1 MILKRYYLHSLIIFF
16 FLSSCEEKKS
26 LTVAES
32 SNPYYDKAYS
42 LLANNKD
49 SAFVNFNLAK
59 EIFLQNKD
67 SIRAGNCLVNMAII
81 SSDMGDNL
89 GSLETSLSAIKFL
102 NENNSKV
109 YPIIKSNYNNLG
121 IVTFNLKDYKK
132 SLVFYDLAIKFSE
145 EKFDVI
151 TYLNNKANTYRE
163 IKDYNNAIEIYT
175 DILKKQDI
183 SKKDFSRIMTNLAK
197 TKWLQNPSYN
207 PIPELKEALNIRLQE
222 KDLWGQNSSYAHLA
236 DYYIQKKPDSA
247 LIYATKMYGIAKA
260 LRSPDDQ
267 IEALQKLIVLENPE
281 KSKQYFLTY
290 QKLNDSL
297 QTARSKAKNQFALI
311 RYETEK
317 NKADFQK
324 AQADN
329 VKKQNQILKQYAG
342 LGILGL
348 ILIGGGV
355 WYRRRKKILQQE
367 KELEVKKTELRYSK
381 KVHDVVANG
390 IHRVMTKL
398 ENQEHIDKET
408 MLDDLEIVYEKSR
421 DISYD
426 HEKNNDLPFGEKLTE
441 MLKSYSS
448 DDLQL
453 VIIGNEEIQ
462 WDKLNKNIQAEVFY
476 VLQELMTNMKKHSK
490 ATRVVIRMSRINE
503 EITIRYTDNGVGC
516 EKLSPKNGIK
526 NTGNRME
533 SIGGTINFDAVS
545 GEGFKAEL
553 KFSVQ

>member
-1 MILKRYYLHSLIIFF
+1 MV
-16 FLSSCEEKKS
+16 SCTKTKESNINETEKK
-26 LTVAES
+26 AD
-32 SNPYYDKAYS
+32 NPYYEKAWLY
-42 LLANNKD
+42 LDQKNPVN
-49 SAFVNFNLAK
+49 AFQNFNKAK
-59 EIFLQNKD
+59 EIYLKN
-67 SIRAGNCLVNMAII
+67 N
-81 SSDMGDNL
+81 DNL
-89 GSLETSLSAIKFL
+89 GVGKCLMNMGIILTDQGDYFGAQETSLEAIKYFD
-102 NENNSKV
+102 ENNKGNYS
-109 YPIIKSNYNNLG
+109 YISANYNNLG
-121 IVTFNLKDYKK
+121 IASYNLKSYENA
-132 SLVFYDLAIKFSE
+132 LGFYDSAIKFS
-145 EKFDVI
+145 FGSDDVFI
-151 TYLNNKANTYRE
+151 YLNNKGNTYRE
-163 IKDYNNAIEIYT
+163 QGKYIEAINAYNK
-175 DILKKQDI
+175 ILKK
-183 SKKDFSRIMTNLAK
+183 TNYIGIEYARVLSNYAK
-197 TKWLQNPSYN
+197 IKWLQNSNYN
-207 PIPELKEALNIRLQE
+207 PVSELKKALNIRLQE
-222 KDLWGQNSSYAHLA
+222 QDLWGQNASYAYLA
-236 DYYIQKKPDSA
+236 DYYIQKKSDSA
-247 LIYATKMYGIAKA
+247 QIYATKMYGVAKT
-260 LRSPDDQ
+260 LKSPDDQ
-267 IEALQKLIVLENPE
+267 IEALQKLIILENPE

-297 QTARSKAKNQFALI
+297 QAARSKAKNQFALI

-317 NKADFQK
+317 NKANFQK

-342 LGILGL
+342 LGIFGL
-348 ILIGGGV
+348 VLIGGGV

-398 ENQEHIDKET
+398 ENQEHIDKDT

-453 VIIGNEEIQ
+453 VIIGNEEIH
-462 WDKLNKNIQAEVFY
+462 WDKLNKNTQAEVFY

-490 ATRVVIRMSRINE
+490 ATRVVIRMNRINE
-503 EITIRYTDNGVGC
+503 EITVRYTDNGVGC
-516 EKLSPKNGIK
+516 DKLSPKNGIK

>member
-1 MILKRYYLHSLIIFF
+1 MKILYFLLFVLMVSCTKTKESNINETEKR
-16 FLSSCEEKKS
+16 
-26 LTVAES
+26 AD
-32 SNPYYDKAYS
+32 NPYYEKAWLY
-42 LLANNKD
+42 LDQKNPVH
-49 SAFVNFNLAK
+49 AFQNFNKAK
-59 EIFLQNKD
+59 EIYLKNND
-67 SIRAGNCLVNMAII
+67 SLGVGKCLMNMGII
-81 SSDMGDNL
+81 LADQGDYF
-89 GSLETSLSAIKFL
+89 GAQETSLEATKYFK
-102 NENNSKV
+102 ENNKQD
-109 YPIIKSNYNNLG
+109 YYYIDSNYNNLG
-121 IVTFNLKDYKK
+121 IICLNLKDYKK
-132 SLVFYDLAIKFSE
+132 AIEFYNKAIKFSNKKE
-145 EKFDVI
+145 DVQM
-151 TYLNNKANTYRE
+151 YLNNKAKTFQETKN
-163 IKDYNNAIEIYT
+163 YNEALKIYNK
-175 DILKKQDI
+175 ILEGE
-183 SKKDFSRIMTNLAK
+183 SKNKNEYSRALSNFAYTQ
-197 TKWLQNPSYN
+197 WLQNPKNNYDF
-207 PIPELKEALNIRLQE
+207 EFYKALNIRLKE
-222 KDLWGQNSSYAHLA
+222 KDLWGLNASYSHLA
-236 DYYIQKKPDSA
+236 DYYTQKKPDSA
-247 LIYATKMYGIAKA
+247 LIYATKMYDVAKT
-260 LRSPDDQ
+260 LKSPDDQ
-267 IEALQKLIVLENPE
+267 IEALQKLIILENPE

-348 ILIGGGV
+348 VLIGGGV

-441 MLKSYSS
+441 MLKYYSS

-490 ATRVVIRMSRINE
+490 ATRVVIRMNRINE
-503 EITIRYTDNGVGC
+503 EITIRYRDNGVGC
-516 EKLSPKNGIK
+516 EKFSPKNGIK

-533 SIGGTINFDAVS
+533 SIDGTINFDAVS

>member
-1 MILKRYYLHSLIIFF
+1 MRILY
-16 FLSSCEEKKS
+16 FLLFVLMVSCTKIKESTVNKPEK
-26 LTVAES
+26 VD
-32 SNPYYDKAYS
+32 NPYYEKAWSYLDK
-42 LLANNKD
+42 KD
-49 SAFVNFNLAK
+49 PINAFQNFNKAK
-59 EIFLQNKD
+59 EIYLKNND
-67 SIRAGNCLVNMAII
+67 SLGVGKCLMNMGII
-81 SSDMGDNL
+81 LTDQGDYF
-89 GSLETSLSAIKFL
+89 GAQETSLEAIKYF
-102 NENNSKV
+102 NENEVEECN
-109 YPIIKSNYNNLG
+109 YINSNYNNLG
-121 IVTFNLKDYKK
+121 VVTYNLKEYTN
-132 SLVFYDLAIKFSE
+132 SIKFYNLAT
-145 EKFDVI
+145 KFSKNSLDTKVF
-151 TYLNNKANTYRE
+151 LNNKANVYRE
-163 IKDYNNAIEIYT
+163 NEEFDKALKIYSQ
-175 DILKKQDI
+175 ILKEG
-183 SKKDFSRIMTNLAK
+183 SRNKSEYSRALTNLAK
-197 TKWLQNPSYN
+197 TKWLQNSDYN
-207 PIPELKEALNIRLQE
+207 PVSEFKKALNIRLEE
-222 KDLWGQNSSYAHLA
+222 KDIFGQNSSYAHLA
-236 DYYIQKKPDSA
+236 DYYINEKSDSA
-247 LIYATKMYGIAKA
+247 LIYANKMYVTARQINN
-260 LRSPDDQ
+260 PNDQ
-267 IEALQKLIVLENPE
+267 IEALQKLIILENPE

-297 QTARSKAKNQFALI
+297 QTARNKAKNQFALI

-317 NKADFQK
+317 NKANFLK

-348 ILIGGGV
+348 VLIGGGV

-398 ENQEHIDKET
+398 ENQEHIDKDT

-453 VIIGNEEIQ
+453 VIIGNEEIH
-462 WDKLNKNIQAEVFY
+462 WDKLNKNTQAEIFY

-490 ATRVVIRMSRINE
+490 ATRVVIRMHRINE

-516 EKLSPKNGIK
+516 DKLSPKNGIK

>member
-1 MILKRYYLHSLIIFF
+1 MRVLYFLLFVLIV
-16 FLSSCEEKKS
+16 SCTKTKENNINETEKK
-26 LTVAES
+26 AD
-32 SNPYYDKAYS
+32 NPYYEKAWLY
-42 LLANNKD
+42 LDQKNPVNAFQYFNK
-49 SAFVNFNLAK
+49 AK
-59 EIFLQNKD
+59 EIYLKNND
-67 SIRAGNCLVNMAII
+67 SLGVGKCLMNMGII
-81 SSDMGDNL
+81 LTDQGDYF
-89 GSLETSLSAIKFL
+89 GAQETSLEATKYFK
-102 NENNSKV
+102 ENNEKDYS
-109 YPIIKSNYNNLG
+109 YIRANYNNLG
-121 IVTFNLKDYKK
+121 IINRNLQNYIKAID
-132 SLVFYDLAIKFSE
+132 FYDLAISFSLNDLD
-145 EKFDVI
+145 KQV
-151 TYLNNKANTYRE
+151 YLNNKANVFRE
-163 IKDYNNAIEIYT
+163 NKEYAEALKIYSNV
-175 DILKKQDI
+175 LKSLKEN
-183 SKKDFSRIMTNLAK
+183 SKEYSRTLSNFAY
-197 TKWLQNPSYN
+197 TQWLQNPNKN
-207 PIPELKEALNIRLQE
+207 PISNFNKALDFRLQE
-222 KDLWGQNSSYAHLA
+222 KDQWGQIGSYRYII
-236 DYYIQKKPDSA
+236 DYYTQKKPDSA
-247 LIYATKMYGIAKA
+247 LIYATKMYGVAKT
-260 LRSPDDQ
+260 LKSPDDQ
-267 IEALQKLIVLENPE
+267 IEALQKLVILENPE

-317 NKADFQK
+317 NKANFQK

-348 ILIGGGV
+348 VLIGGGV

-426 HEKNNDLPFGEKLTE
+426 HEKNNDLSFGEKLTE

-462 WDKLNKNIQAEVFY
+462 WDKLNKNTQAEVFY

-516 EKLSPKNGIK
+516 DKLSPKNGIK

>member
-1 MILKRYYLHSLIIFF
+1 MGII
-16 FLSSCEEKKS
+16 
-26 LTVAES
+26 
-32 SNPYYDKAYS
+32 NR
-42 LLANNKD
+42 N
-49 SAFVNFNLAK
+49 
-59 EIFLQNKD
+59 LQNYIK
-67 SIRAGNCLVNMAII
+67 AI
-81 SSDMGDNL
+81 D
-89 GSLETSLSAIKFL
+89 
-102 NENNSKV
+102 
-109 YPIIKSNYNNLG
+109 
-121 IVTFNLKDYKK
+121 
-132 SLVFYDLAIKFSE
+132 FYDLAISFSLN
-145 EKFDVI
+145 DLDRQV
-151 TYLNNKANTYRE
+151 YLNNKANVFRE
-163 IKDYNNAIEIYT
+163 NKEYAEALKIYSNV
-175 DILKKQDI
+175 LKSLKEN
-183 SKKDFSRIMTNLAK
+183 SKEYSRTLSNFAY
-197 TKWLQNPSYN
+197 TQWLQNPN
-207 PIPELKEALNIRLQE
+207 KDPISNFNKALDFRLQE
-222 KDLWGQNSSYAHLA
+222 KDQWGQIGSYRYII
-236 DYYIQKKPDSA
+236 DYYTQKKPDSA
-247 LIYATKMYGIAKA
+247 LIYATKMYGVAKT

-317 NKADFQK
+317 NKANFQK

-348 ILIGGGV
+348 ILIGGGAGSV
-355 WYRRRKKILQQE
+355 IWYRRRRKRLEKE
-367 KELEVKKTELRYSK
+367 KELEIKNTELRYSK
-381 KVHDVVANG
+381 KVHDKVANKVY
-390 IHRVMTKL
+390 RVMSEVENAPEMKKEVLLDKL
-398 ENQEHIDKET
+398 ENIY
-408 MLDDLEIVYEKSR
+408 EISR

-426 HEKNNDLPFGEKLTE
+426 HEPTDEKHLVE
-441 MLKSYSS
+441 MLESYSS
-448 DDLQL
+448 QDDVQL
-453 VIIGNEEIQ
+453 VKVGVQEIG
-462 WDKLNKNIQAEVFY
+462 WDTFNKDTQSEVFN

-516 EKLSPKNGIK
+516 DKLSPKNGIK

>member
-1 MILKRYYLHSLIIFF
+1 MKRYYLHSLIIFF

-32 SNPYYDKAYS
+32 SNQYYDKAYS
-42 LLANNKD
+42 LLAKNKD

-59 EIFLQNKD
+59 EMFLQNKD

-121 IVTFNLKDYKK
+121 IVSFNLKDYKK

-207 PIPELKEALNIRLQE
+207 PVSELKEALNIRLQE

-236 DYYIQKKPDSA
+236 DYYTQKKPDSA
-247 LIYATKMYGIAKA
+247 LIYATKMYGVAKT

-381 KVHDVVANG
+381 KVHDKVANKVY
-390 IHRVMTKL
+390 RVMSEVENVPEMKKEVLLDKL
-398 ENQEHIDKET
+398 ENIY
-408 MLDDLEIVYEKSR
+408 EISR

-426 HEKNNDLPFGEKLTE
+426 HEPTDEKHLVE
-441 MLKSYSS
+441 MLDSYSS
-448 DDLQL
+448 QDDVQL
-453 VIIGNEEIQ
+453 VKVGIQEIG
-462 WDKLNKNIQAEVFY
+462 WDTFSKDTQSEVFN

-490 ATRVVIRMSRINE
+490 ATRVVIIMSRINE

-516 EKLSPKNGIK
+516 AKLSPKNGIK

>member
-1 MILKRYYLHSLIIFF
+1 M
-16 FLSSCEEKKS
+16 
-26 LTVAES
+26 
-32 SNPYYDKAYS
+32 
-42 LLANNKD
+42 
-49 SAFVNFNLAK
+49 
-59 EIFLQNKD
+59 
-67 SIRAGNCLVNMAII
+67 
-81 SSDMGDNL
+81 
-89 GSLETSLSAIKFL
+89 
-102 NENNSKV
+102 
-109 YPIIKSNYNNLG
+109 
-121 IVTFNLKDYKK
+121 
-132 SLVFYDLAIKFSE
+132 
-145 EKFDVI
+145 
-151 TYLNNKANTYRE
+151 YLNNKAKTFQETKN
-163 IKDYNNAIEIYT
+163 YNEALKIYNK
-175 DILKKQDI
+175 ILEGE
-183 SKKDFSRIMTNLAK
+183 SKNKNEYSRALSNFAYTQ
-197 TKWLQNPSYN
+197 WLQNPKNNYDF
-207 PIPELKEALNIRLQE
+207 EFYKALNIRLKE
-222 KDLWGQNSSYAHLA
+222 KDLWGLNASYSHLA
-236 DYYIQKKPDSA
+236 DYYTQKKPDSA
-247 LIYATKMYGIAKA
+247 LIYATKMYDVAKT
-260 LRSPDDQ
+260 LKSPDDQ
-267 IEALQKLIVLENPE
+267 IEALQKLIILENPE

-348 ILIGGGV
+348 VLIGGGV

-441 MLKSYSS
+441 MLKYYSS

-490 ATRVVIRMSRINE
+490 ATRVVIRMNRINE

-516 EKLSPKNGIK
+516 DKLSPKNGIK

>member
-1 MILKRYYLHSLIIFF
+1 MV
-16 FLSSCEEKKS
+16 SCTKTKESNVNKSEK
-26 LTVAES
+26 VD
-32 SNPYYDKAYS
+32 NPYYEKAWSYLDK
-42 LLANNKD
+42 KD
-49 SAFVNFNLAK
+49 PINAFLNFNKAK
-59 EIFLQNKD
+59 EIYLKNND
-67 SIRAGNCLVNMAII
+67 SLGVGKCLMNMGII
-81 SSDMGDNL
+81 LTDQGDYF
-89 GSLETSLSAIKFL
+89 GAQETSLEAMKYLKEDIKADY
-102 NENNSKV
+102 NYINA
-109 YPIIKSNYNNLG
+109 NYNNLG
-121 IVTFNLKDYKK
+121 IASYNLKDYMKALK
-132 SLVFYDLAIKFSE
+132 FYDLAIKFSSDS
-145 EKFDVI
+145 KDII
-151 TYLNNKANTYRE
+151 TYSNNEANTYRE
-163 IKDYNNAIEIYT
+163 QKKYPEALKVYNQ
-175 DILKKQDI
+175 ILKENNN
-183 SKKDFSRIMTNLAK
+183 KKSTEYSRALTNLAK
-197 TKWLQNPSYN
+197 TKWLQNANYN
-207 PIPELKEALNIRLQE
+207 PVSELKEALNIRLQE
-222 KDLWGQNSSYAHLA
+222 QDLWGQNSSYAHLA

-247 LIYATKMYGIAKA
+247 LIYATKMYGVAKK
-260 LRSPDDQ
+260 LKSPDDQ
-267 IEALQKLIVLENPE
+267 IEALQKLIILENPE

-348 ILIGGGV
+348 VLIGGGV

-426 HEKNNDLPFGEKLTE
+426 HEKNNDLSYGEKLTE

-453 VIIGNEEIQ
+453 VIIGNEEMQ
-462 WDKLNKNIQAEVFY
+462 WDKLNKNTQAEVFY

-516 EKLSPKNGIK
+516 DKLSPKNGIK